1 MNVVN
6 YICGI
11 NDINTAVAQNIDI
24 NDVMHPCA
32 VIGRRAKVVSC
43 RCRNHIHRHDRTCCG
58 LVYDSA
64 DHLDMW
70 LSLSYLLHV
79 TWYRLVIS
87 YVNGQKSATT
97 LGEMKS
103 AEVGDKLATSPFP
116 FPAGKSRGSR
126 CNVSLSM
133 QCLGL
138 HYEIC

>member
-43 RCRNHIHRHDRTCCG
+43 HIHRHDRTCCG

-70 LSLSYLLHV
+70 LSLSFLLHV

-97 LGEMKS
+97 LGGNDVGRS
-103 AEVGDKLATSPFP
+103 RRQASDFPVSFPRGEVT
-116 FPAGKSRGSR
+116 GKS
-126 CNVSLSM
+126 V
-133 QCLGL
+133 
-138 HYEIC
+138 